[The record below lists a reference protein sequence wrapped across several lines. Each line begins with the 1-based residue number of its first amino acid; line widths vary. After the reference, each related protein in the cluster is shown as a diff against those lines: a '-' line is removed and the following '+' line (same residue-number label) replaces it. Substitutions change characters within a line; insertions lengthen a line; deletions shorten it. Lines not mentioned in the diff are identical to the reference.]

1 MITLAFGHDK
11 SIGQIMDLKTGRL
24 APKVR
29 RTKES
34 ADKAAVARVRAM
46 LARPEMSV
54 EALKKRAEQAKQW
67 DASAVSG
74 GAYAGIRR

>member
-1 MITLAFGHDK
+1 
-11 SIGQIMDLKTGRL
+11 
-24 APKVR
+24 
-29 RTKES
+29 
-34 ADKAAVARVRAM
+34 
-46 LARPEMSV
+46 MSV